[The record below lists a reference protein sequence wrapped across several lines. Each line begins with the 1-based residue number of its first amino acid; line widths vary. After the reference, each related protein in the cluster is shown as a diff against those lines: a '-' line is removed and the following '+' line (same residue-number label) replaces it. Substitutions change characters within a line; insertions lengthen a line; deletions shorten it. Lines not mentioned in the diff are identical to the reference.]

1 MSFNKNIGV
10 LGAGSWGTA
19 LVKMLSEN
27 CDKIFWH
34 SRNDIQIKEI
44 IKTKK
49 NPKYLNCL
57 LYTSPNPRDRQKT
70 RMPSSA

>member
-19 LVKMLSEN
+19 LIKMLSEN

-49 NPKYLNCL
+49 SKIFKRFRN
-57 LYTSPNPRDRQKT
+57 
-70 RMPSSA
+70 